1 VRSFSQIG
9 GAGSGALPGDSSG
22 VLDRVR
28 NFTLASVLSRVNNA
42 TGQNFTIDALARYLY
57 GAFGVTVPSN
67 VNFSRPLIDLAWET
81 VRDSLVLRRNLT
93 VVDNL
98 DSPDGKFPKALGN
111 VLVVERDFLH
121 SLIAAPIAN
130 LVGAVRALQN
140 SPLRLAAEFALNISD
155 DGVQDLFSQVANGLE
170 RAENFEVDHYA
181 LTVVGMYADRLNSYV
196 GTKDSID
203 IDMIHFTNAVGDA
216 IGYGE
221 SIAMQ
226 TTLATAMGALYFV
239 RLFLDQI
246 FTFASIVLIGLG
258 AMLIYSLLLSNVEEK
273 TYEYG
278 MLRAQGMRQHV
289 LIELLLIQSF
299 LFAIPGILLGLLVAF
314 LIYLPLEAV
323 VTVYVNVP
331 FNALMS
337 PPAVGIGVAVGLL
350 MPIVANIGP
359 ISRALQRSLRDSLDK
374 YHSEND
380 AVKVTIIALAKVGLA
395 PWQVVL
401 AVLMIVMGFVVYY
414 LMPYS
419 FIFNDIPLFLF
430 LLTIILLGMLLG
442 LSLVAQVL
450 QPSFERVMSWL
461 YMWGGERRRLRPLVL
476 KGLHAHRRRNRK
488 TAVMFTTAL
497 AFIIFVGTSFSLQE
511 HSIADNIE
519 LGVGAQIAVLSL
531 SDRFPVNKDAMAE
544 YLEYEIARRRR
555 GDADAFVLGYSYQT
569 FELARYPFISRT
581 ELSNLAGYPTL
592 RCRIVGIEEHFVDQS
607 YAEFFR
613 PSEVASG
620 VTFNTTRN
628 GQPDIVQGLYTNA
641 GKLRLPIESRRAKG
655 DVPPEVGSQGVDVGA
670 AAFGGSRTAGY
681 SLNPPNDVAYNTYID
696 VAVSEAVR
704 LRGAIDTETPLLLT
718 ARYSLTLV
726 NSTSAIYLAK
736 AQGMIRK
743 MAGEASYSS
752 YRQLADNSRV
762 IVSIDQYKLMLRQL
776 RNASAVAVDIGQPLP
791 TGAAADALARAGL
804 GGEGPEPKIERLYV
818 RVDDTADDLAR
829 EAIINSL
836 RNYIRDDLTQVI
848 DAKSLV
854 SSTAFAIALL
864 QYFFIVVTAIAVILC
879 FFVLWLSFT
888 ANIRENAWEFGV
900 LRAVGLT
907 SAQVIR
913 VYVYEAA
920 ALITSSLLLGTLI
933 GMAQALTL
941 TLQFNLFTELPFKMD
956 FPVVLFVVVVSMSFI
971 VAVAGSYFPARK
983 FKRKPIATV
992 LKGQ

>member
-1 VRSFSQIG
+1 VRSVPTLVGTSPRWLGLARVTRPDNSSVNSTAILLVIDSDREKEIGLGRTWTHRKLGASEAHISSVILRRIGVEANANQNASLVVDLLGLASQIAGFDASDPIALIRTFSQAG
-9 GAGSGALPGDSSG
+9 GSGALPGDQSG
-22 VLDRVR
+22 ADWTRVR
-28 NFTLASVLSRVNNA
+28 NFTLASVVSRVNNA
-42 TGQNFTIDALARYLY
+42 TGQNFTVEALTRYLY
-57 GAFGVTVPSN
+57 NAFGVQVPAN
-67 VNFSRPLIDLAWET
+67 INFSRPLIELAWET
-81 VRDSLVLRRNLT
+81 VRDSLVLRRNVT
-93 VVDNL
+93 VIDNL

-121 SLIAAPIAN
+121 SIIAAPIAN
-130 LVGAVRALQN
+130 MVAAIRALQN

-155 DGVQDLFSQVANGLE
+155 ASVQDLFSQVSAGLE
-170 RAENFEVDHYA
+170 RAENFEIDHFA
-181 LTVVGMYADRLNSYV
+181 LTVVGMYTERLRSYV

-299 LFAIPGILLGLLVAF
+299 LFAIPGILLGLLAAF

-323 VTVYVNVP
+323 VNVYVNVP
-331 FNALMS
+331 YNALMS
-337 PPAVGIGVAVGLL
+337 GQAVGIGIAVGLL
-350 MPIVANIGP
+350 MPIVANVGP

-519 LGVGAQIAVLSL
+519 LGVGAEIAVLSL
-531 SDRFPVNKDAMAE
+531 SERYPVNKDAMAE
-544 YLEYEIARRRR
+544 YLELRDCAPSPRRQRRLRARLLVPDVRAGEVSVHQPHRAVEPRRLSDAALPHCRHRGALCRAVVRQVLPAVRGGERRDVQHDAQRPARHRAGPVHQRRQAAPADRVAPRAGRRAARGRLAGRRRR
-555 GDADAFVLGYSYQT
+555 RRRVWRLAHRRLLAQPAQRRRVQHLHRRRRERGGAF
-569 FELARYPFISRT
+569 ARRD
-581 ELSNLAGYPTL
+581 
-592 RCRIVGIEEHFVDQS
+592 RHRD
-607 YAEFFR
+607 
-613 PSEVASG
+613 
-620 VTFNTTRN
+620 
-628 GQPDIVQGLYTNA
+628 
-641 GKLRLPIESRRAKG
+641 
-655 DVPPEVGSQGVDVGA
+655 A
-670 AAFGGSRTAGY
+670 AAAH
-681 SLNPPNDVAYNTYID
+681 
-696 VAVSEAVR
+696 
-704 LRGAIDTETPLLLT
+704 GA
-718 ARYSLTLV
+718 
-726 NSTSAIYLAK
+726 
-736 AQGMIRK
+736 
-743 MAGEASYSS
+743 
-752 YRQLADNSRV
+752 
-762 IVSIDQYKLMLRQL
+762 
-776 RNASAVAVDIGQPLP
+776 
-791 TGAAADALARAGL
+791 
-804 GGEGPEPKIERLYV
+804 
-818 RVDDTADDLAR
+818 
-829 EAIINSL
+829 
-836 RNYIRDDLTQVI
+836 
-848 DAKSLV
+848 
-854 SSTAFAIALL
+854 L
-864 QYFFIVVTAIAVILC
+864 Q
-879 FFVLWLSFT
+879 S
-888 ANIRENAWEFGV
+888 
-900 LRAVGLT
+900 
-907 SAQVIR
+907 
-913 VYVYEAA
+913 
-920 ALITSSLLLGTLI
+920 
-933 GMAQALTL
+933 
-941 TLQFNLFTELPFKMD
+941 
-956 FPVVLFVVVVSMSFI
+956 
-971 VAVAGSYFPARK
+971 
-983 FKRKPIATV
+983 
-992 LKGQ
+992 

>member
-1 VRSFSQIG
+1 
-9 GAGSGALPGDSSG
+9 
-22 VLDRVR
+22 
-28 NFTLASVLSRVNNA
+28 
-42 TGQNFTIDALARYLY
+42 
-57 GAFGVTVPSN
+57 
-67 VNFSRPLIDLAWET
+67 
-81 VRDSLVLRRNLT
+81 
-93 VVDNL
+93 
-98 DSPDGKFPKALGN
+98 
-111 VLVVERDFLH
+111 
-121 SLIAAPIAN
+121 
-130 LVGAVRALQN
+130 
-140 SPLRLAAEFALNISD
+140 
-155 DGVQDLFSQVANGLE
+155 
-170 RAENFEVDHYA
+170 
-181 LTVVGMYADRLNSYV
+181 
-196 GTKDSID
+196 
-203 IDMIHFTNAVGDA
+203 
-216 IGYGE
+216 
-221 SIAMQ
+221 
-226 TTLATAMGALYFV
+226 
-239 RLFLDQI
+239 
-246 FTFASIVLIGLG
+246 
-258 AMLIYSLLLSNVEEK
+258 
-273 TYEYG
+273 
-278 MLRAQGMRQHV
+278 
-289 LIELLLIQSF
+289 
-299 LFAIPGILLGLLVAF
+299 
-314 LIYLPLEAV
+314 

-331 FNALMS
+331 YNALMS
-337 PPAVGIGVAVGLL
+337 PAAVGIGVAVGLL
-350 MPIVANIGP
+350 MPIVANVGP

-401 AVLMIVMGFVVYY
+401 AILMIVMGFVVYY

-488 TAVMFTTAL
+488 TAMMFTTAL

-519 LGVGAQIAVLSL
+519 LGVGSEIAVLSL
-531 SDRFPVNKDAMAE
+531 SDRYPVNKDAMAE

-607 YAEFFR
+607 YAKFFR

-655 DVPPEVGSQGVDVGA
+655 RRAARGRLAGRRRRLGGVWRLAHRRLLAQSAQRRRVQHVHRRGGERGGA
-670 AAFGGSRTAGY
+670 AARRDRHRDA
-681 SLNPPNDVAYNTYID
+681 A
-696 VAVSEAVR
+696 AAH
-704 LRGAIDTETPLLLT
+704 GALQPD
-718 ARYSLTLV
+718 
-726 NSTSAIYLAK
+726 
-736 AQGMIRK
+736 
-743 MAGEASYSS
+743 AGELDVGDLPRQGAGHDSQDGGRGDVLVVSAARRQQPRDCVDRPVQVHAAPAAQRVGGGGRHWAS
-752 YRQLADNSRV
+752 RCRPAPR
-762 IVSIDQYKLMLRQL
+762 RT
-776 RNASAVAVDIGQPLP
+776 RW
-791 TGAAADALARAGL
+791 ARAGL
-804 GGEGPEPKIERLYV
+804 GGDGPEPKIERLYV
-818 RVDDTADDLAR
+818 RVDPAADDLAR

-848 DAKSLV
+848 DAKALV
-854 SSTAFAIALL
+854 GSTAFAIALL

-907 SAQVIR
+907 AAQVIR

-920 ALITSSLLLGTLI
+920 ALITSSLVLGTLI

-941 TLQFNLFTELPFKMD
+941 TLQFNLFTELPFTFD
-956 FPVVLFVVVVSMSFI
+956 FPVALFIVVVVMSFA
-971 VAVAGSYFPARK
+971 VAVAGSYFPALK
-983 FKRKPIATV
+983 FKRKRIASV